1 MKCVYMCTFR
11 SQNTFLNK
19 IRNFLK
25 QFRSK
30 KMSFDYRNKPII
42 LVFGCTGTGKTKLSI
57 QLAKVF
63 QNQAEIINA
72 DALQVNLDR
81 EKLRNEVFKI

>member
-1 MKCVYMCTFR
+1 
-11 SQNTFLNK
+11 
-19 IRNFLK
+19 
-25 QFRSK
+25 
-30 KMSFDYRNKPII
+30 MSFDYRNKPII
-42 LVFGCTGTGKTKLSI
+42 LVLGCTGTGKTKLSI